1 MNMTNDKTLRETDLQ
16 KLKDLL
22 SQMRQM
28 QYTSSGYQT
37 LDILTGGL
45 IRGGVTLIAS
55 RPAVGKSSL
64 VLNMVSRL
72 SRQMTGSILFF
83 SPRFREAEVTMR
95 LLRIGTGLESRRFFD
110 KILHAEDI
118 AKNCTDLFNAQLSSI
133 QINAST
139 YPNLEQIRQ
148 CCKYTPDLRLLVVD
162 SIERITE
169 PFVSWKDP
177 HGMEAS
183 YEPKDKSLGF
193 LKMLALDLDIPVI
206 CTTGLHRSL
215 ERRKNKRPKLSDLTK
230 TDVPSQLVDQVLFL
244 YRDRYYDPYGK
255 DGAEIIV
262 ARNNNGATGVVELGW
277 DYGTCRFDEV
287 TNNFTE
293 YPLIIERGVQDG
305 EESF

>member
-1 MNMTNDKTLRETDLQ
+1 MNMINDKTLTETGLQ
-16 KLKDLL
+16 EVKDLL
-22 SQMRQM
+22 PQMKQMR
-28 QYTSSGYQT
+28 YTSSGYQT
-37 LDILTGGL
+37 LDALTGGF

-72 SRQMTGSILFF
+72 SRQMTGSILVF

-95 LLRIGTGLESRRFFD
+95 LLRIGTGLTSCSFFS
-110 KILHAEDI
+110 KILPTDDI
-118 AKNCTDLFNAQLSSI
+118 AKKCTDLFNAQLSSI
-133 QINAST
+133 DINQST
-139 YPNLEQIRQ
+139 FPDLERIRQ
-148 CCKYTPDLRLLVVD
+148 CCKEMPDLQLLVVD

-177 HGMEAS
+177 HGMEANC
-183 YEPKDKSLGF
+183 EPKDKSLCF
-193 LKMLALDLDIPVI
+193 LKRLALDLDIPVI
-206 CTTGLHRSL
+206 CTTCLHRSI

-230 TDVPSQLVDQVLFL
+230 TDVSAHLVNQILFL

-255 DGAEIIV
+255 DGAELIV
-262 ARNNNGATGVVELGW
+262 AKNNNGATGVVELCW

-293 YPLIIERGVQDG
+293 Q
-305 EESF
+305 S

>member
-1 MNMTNDKTLRETDLQ
+1 MNMMNDKTLTGIGLREAR
-16 KLKDLL
+16 DLL
-22 SQMRQM
+22 LQMRQM
-28 QYTSSGYQT
+28 RYTSSGYQT
-37 LDILTGGL
+37 LDALTGGL

-72 SRQMTGSILFF
+72 SRQMTGSILVF
-83 SPRFREAEVTMR
+83 SPRFQEAEVVIR
-95 LLRIGTGLESRRFFD
+95 LFRIGTGLASRRFFD
-110 KILHAEDI
+110 RRLPTEEI

-133 QINAST
+133 QINSST

-162 SIERITE
+162 SIERIVE
-169 PFVSWKDP
+169 PVVITKDTLQWEEKY
-177 HGMEAS
+177 EA
-183 YEPKDKSLGF
+183 KDKSLGF

-230 TDVPSQLVDQVLFL
+230 TDVPIHMVDQILFL

-255 DGAEIIV
+255 EGAELIV
-262 ARNNNGATGVVELGW
+262 AKNNNGATGVVELDW
-277 DYGTCRFDEV
+277 DYETCRFDEI
-287 TNNFTE
+287 
-293 YPLIIERGVQDG
+293 PII
-305 EESF
+305 

>member
-16 KLKDLL
+16 KVKDLL
-22 SQMRQM
+22 SQMRQTR
-28 QYTSSGYQT
+28 YISSGYQT
-37 LDILTGGL
+37 LDTLSGGL
-45 IRGGVTLIAS
+45 SRGGVTLIAS

-72 SRQMTGSILFF
+72 SRQMTGSILVF
-83 SPRFREAEVTMR
+83 SPRFQEAEVIIR
-95 LLRIGTGLESRRFFD
+95 LLRIGTGLASRRFFD
-110 KILHAEDI
+110 KHLPTEDI

-162 SIERITE
+162 SIERIIE
-169 PFVSWKDP
+169 PLVITKDTLQWKENY
-177 HGMEAS
+177 EAK
-183 YEPKDKSLGF
+183 EKSLGF

-230 TDVPSQLVDQVLFL
+230 TDVPIHMVDQILFL

-255 DGAEIIV
+255 EGAELIV
-262 ARNNNGATGVVELGW
+262 AKNNNGATGVVELDW
-277 DYGTCRFDEV
+277 DYETCRFDEI
-287 TNNFTE
+287 
-293 YPLIIERGVQDG
+293 PII
-305 EESF
+305 

>member
-16 KLKDLL
+16 KVRDLL
-22 SQMRQM
+22 LQMRQM
-28 QYTSSGYQT
+28 RYISSGYQT
-37 LDILTGGL
+37 LDALTGGF

-64 VLNMVSRL
+64 TLNMVSRL
-72 SRQMTGSILFF
+72 SQQMTGSILVF
-83 SPRFREAEVTMR
+83 SPRFQEAEVIIR
-95 LLRIGTGLESRRFFD
+95 LLRIGTGLASRRFFD
-110 KILHAEDI
+110 KHLPTEDI

-133 QINAST
+133 KINAST

-162 SIERITE
+162 SIERIVE
-169 PFVSWKDP
+169 PLVITKNTLQWEEKY
-177 HGMEAS
+177 EA
-183 YEPKDKSLGF
+183 KDKSLGF

-215 ERRKNKRPKLSDLTK
+215 ERRQNKRPKLSDLTK
-230 TDVPSQLVDQVLFL
+230 ADVPADLLDQILFL

-262 ARNNNGATGVVELGW
+262 AKNNNGATGVVELDW
-277 DYGTCRFDEV
+277 DYETCRFDEIPIV
-287 TNNFTE
+287 
-293 YPLIIERGVQDG
+293 
-305 EESF
+305 

>member
-16 KLKDLL
+16 KVKDLL
-22 SQMRQM
+22 SQMRQTR
-28 QYTSSGYQT
+28 YISSGYQT
-37 LDILTGGL
+37 LDTLSGGL
-45 IRGGVTLIAS
+45 SRGGVTLIAS

-72 SRQMTGSILFF
+72 SRQMTGSILVF
-83 SPRFREAEVTMR
+83 SPRFQEAEVVIR
-95 LLRIGTGLESRRFFD
+95 LLQIGTGLESRRFFD
-110 KILHAEDI
+110 RRLPTEEI

-133 QINAST
+133 QINSST
-139 YPNLEQIRQ
+139 FPNLEQIRQ
-148 CCKYTPDLRLLVVD
+148 CCKYTPNLQLLVVD
-162 SIERITE
+162 SIERIVE
-169 PFVSWKDP
+169 PLVITKDTLQWK
-177 HGMEAS
+177 EN
-183 YEPKDKSLGF
+183 YETKEKSLGF

-230 TDVPSQLVDQVLFL
+230 TDVPAHLVDQILFL

-255 DGAEIIV
+255 EGAELIV
-262 ARNNNGATGVVELGW
+262 AKNNFGATGVVKLCW

-293 YPLIIERGVQDG
+293 Q
-305 EESF
+305 S